1 MRRIL
6 VKKIL
11 FALTGLL
18 FAVGA
23 HADYLRDIQV
33 TIQKANSGTEALML
47 WNVYR
52 MTDSGGDSVVC
63 GFVKG
68 FDNTAHFVPFL
79 YKGGELFMD
88 DDAHPEWGQQ
98 AYQVSP
104 CSRTTS
110 PV

>member
-1 MRRIL
+1 MT
-6 VKKIL
+6 KIL

-18 FAVGA
+18 FAAGA

-33 TIQKANSGTEALML
+33 TMQKANSGTEALML

-52 MTDSGGDSVVC
+52 MTDSGGGSVVC

-68 FDNTAHFVPFL
+68 FDNTAHFVPFM
-79 YKGGELFMD
+79 YKGG
-88 DDAHPEWGQQ
+88 QQ
-98 AYQVSP
+98 VYQVSP

>member
-1 MRRIL
+1 M
-6 VKKIL
+6 KKIL
-11 FALTGLL
+11 FDLMGLQ
-18 FAVGA
+18 FSAGE

-33 TIQKANSGTEALML
+33 TMQKANSGTEVLMF
-47 WNVYR
+47 WNLYR
-52 MTDSGGDSVVC
+52 MTDSGGARVVC

-79 YKGGELFMD
+79 YKREELFMD
-88 DDAHPEWGQQ
+88 GDVHPEWGQHV
-98 AYQVSP
+98 YQVSP